1 MSKSRRV
8 GTAWESAVV
17 TYLRERGW
25 PYAERRALA
34 GSNDRGDIAGVV
46 GVVIE
51 AKSVARVEL
60 AAFLDEAHVEA
71 ANDRADMGVVWLKR
85 RGRTSAREGYVVMDG
100 ETFTRLLSDAGYGG
114 GALSEGAS

>member
-1 MSKSRRV
+1 MSKSRRT

-25 PYAERRALA
+25 QYAERRALA

-51 AKSVARVEL
+51 AKSAKRVEL

-85 RGRTSAREGYVVMDG
+85 RGRTSPGAGYVVMDG
-100 ETFTRLLSDAGYGG
+100 QTFTRLLSDAGYGP
-114 GALSEGAS
+114 GALPEAAS